1 MTDPTTRL
9 TLRIEDEKA
18 DPEEYAAMTAR
29 LRQELLDLDVGE
41 ADPAQGGQAPPGT
54 RAVELAALGALII
67 TVAKSELLGAVV
79 KAITA
84 WLVGR
89 QQRSVKLEVDG
100 DVLELTGV
108 PTREQRRLTE
118 VWLHRHATAQ
128 LPALAVA
135 ASPPAGGSRSAL
147 IVASYDYEDP
157 GLRRLRAPA
166 QDAEALGNVLRDAE
180 IGGFDVHTV
189 INEPAHVVNLAV
201 EEFFADR
208 TPDDLLVVHIS
219 GHGVK
224 DEGGELFFATADT
237 RLRRLAATAVAAD
250 FVNRRMNRT
259 RSRRVVLL
267 LDCCYA
273 GAFERGMTARAS
285 GGVDIEE
292 QLGGRGRAVIT
303 ASSAMEYAFEGDQ
316 LTDAQELQ
324 PSVFSSALVEGL
336 TTGEADRDQDG
347 LIALDELYDYVY
359 DKVRATTPNQT
370 PSKWTFGVQ
379 GDLYIAR
386 RCRPVTRPAPL
397 PAELQ
402 EALDH
407 PLVGIRVGA
416 VRELERVLHSRHA
429 GQSLAARQA
438 LERMAEDDSRSVSA
452 AAIEV
457 LDAGGSPPEAA
468 PPVTVPSLAAPPV
481 TVPPV
486 TAPPVT
492 APSLAATPTGTPETV
507 RTTPIMWAAPDP
519 EPAARAGARTGVVQD
534 LPVPSAGGDH
544 LLRVAGGL
552 ALLGAVL
559 MVVGLFTNYT
569 YSDSLVERHDS
580 LTSYWPAYALI
591 VAAVATS
598 AGVRTL
604 VPGPGQL
611 IGPGVLIGIVAAA
624 GWGLLFLVNDINQGG
639 LARGFWLLLV
649 AHLVLLL
656 GAGLAGA
663 ALIRAAGVR
672 LAPRPSGWRGWLV
685 TLLGVAGAVSLLVHA
700 QKLAGNGF
708 TWSGEASLAPWA
720 WATVVAL
727 VLPAGAAVA
736 APRQFSVAL
745 LAGWI
750 GGGLAL
756 FLYGYYFETS
766 LVHQGY
772 TDHRGPLLAFGSA
785 LLGLIVAAV
794 LSMRVSS
801 PRVHDR
807 GGSGAS

>member
-9 TLRIEDEKA
+9 TLRIEDEQA

-29 LRQELLDLDVGE
+29 LRQELLDLDVGK

-54 RAVELAALGALII
+54 RAVELAALGALIV

-84 WLVGR
+84 WLAGR

-128 LPALAVA
+128 LPALAAA
-135 ASPPAGGSRSAL
+135 ASRPAEGSRSAL

-166 QDAEALGNVLRDAE
+166 QDAEALGNVLRDAA
-180 IGGFDVHTV
+180 IGGFDVRTV
-189 INEPAHVVNLAV
+189 LNEPAHVVNLAV

-208 TPDDLLVVHIS
+208 APDDLLVVHIS

-336 TTGEADRDQDG
+336 ATGEADRDQDG

-386 RCRPVTRPAPL
+386 RSRPVTQPAPL

-429 GQSLAARQA
+429 GRSLAARQA
-438 LERMAEDDSRSVSA
+438 LERMAEDDSRAVSA
-452 AAIEV
+452 AATEV
-457 LDAGGSPPEAA
+457 LEAGGAPPAAAPPMTVTAPSVAVPLVTVPSVTATPTRPPVAVAA
-468 PPVTVPSLAAPPV
+468 PPVVRAAP
-481 TVPPV
+481 VPGP
-486 TAPPVT
+486 A
-492 APSLAATPTGTPETV
+492 V
-507 RTTPIMWAAPDP
+507 RDA
-519 EPAARAGARTGVVQD
+519 
-534 LPVPSAGGDH
+534 
-544 LLRVAGGL
+544 LLRIAGGL

-559 MVVGLFTNYT
+559 MIIGIFSHYA
-569 YSDSLVERHDS
+569 YSDSLFQRDNG

-591 VAAVATS
+591 VAVLAIG

-604 VPGPGQL
+604 VPGDGQL
-611 IGPGVLIGIVAAA
+611 IGPGALIGIVAAA
-624 GWGLLFLVNDINQGG
+624 GWGLLFLLNDMNRVYGIATGY
-639 LARGFWLLLV
+639 WLLLV

-656 GAGLAGA
+656 AAGLTVP
-663 ALIRAAGVR
+663 ALVLAAGVR
-672 LAPRPSGWRGWLV
+672 FAPRPSGWLAWLV
-685 TLLGVAGAVSLLVHA
+685 ALLGVASAVSLLVFD
-700 QKLAGNGF
+700 QKLSSTGF
-708 TWSGEASLAPWA
+708 TWSGGASLAPWV
-720 WATVVAL
+720 WATLMAL
-727 VLPAGAAVA
+727 VLPAAAAVA
-736 APRQFSVAL
+736 TPRHFAVAL
-745 LAGWI
+745 LAGWV

-756 FLYGYYFETS
+756 FLYGYYFQTS
-766 LVHQGY
+766 LGCHGCV
-772 TDHRGPLLAFGSA
+772 DNRPPLLAFGSA
-785 LLGLIVAAV
+785 LLGLLVAAV

-801 PRVHDR
+801 PRAHDR